1 MHVLINAA
9 MSVDGKLST
18 IERRQVRLS
27 GEGDFDRVEA
37 IRIGVDAVVVGV
49 GTVLADDPGLLVPE
63 AALPP
68 GRAQPTRVV
77 LDSSA
82 RTPPDAAVL
91 DDRAPSVVMCA
102 TGAPAARIEAMRT
115 AGATVKELPGEHVQV
130 RPALEAL
137 AGEQIDR
144 VLLEGGGEVIFS
156 AIEAGVVDAL
166 SVYIAP
172 VVIGGADAP
181 TLADG
186 AGFTESFPKFRL
198 ESVHRL
204 DEGVVLY
211 LTPRQNG

>member
-18 IERRQVRLS
+18 IERKQVRLS
-27 GEGDFDRVEA
+27 GEGDFGRVEA

-49 GTVLADDPGLLVPE
+49 GTVLADDPRLLVPE
-63 AALPP
+63 ASLPA
-68 GRAQPTRVV
+68 GKAQPTRVV
-77 LDSSA
+77 FDSSA

-91 DDRAPSVVMCA
+91 DGRAPSVLVCA
-102 TGAPAARIEAMRT
+102 KSAPAARVEAIRT
-115 AGATVKELPGEHVQV
+115 TGATVIELPGEHVQV
-130 RPALEAL
+130 RPALDAL
-137 AGEQIDR
+137 ADEQIER
-144 VLLEGGGEVIFS
+144 VLIEGGGEMIFS

-186 AGFTESFPKFRL
+186 AGFTETFSEFSL

-211 LTPRQNG
+211 FTPQQND

>member
-1 MHVLINAA
+1 MHVLVNAA

-37 IRIGVDAVVVGV
+37 IRIGVDAIVVGV

-63 AALPP
+63 ASLPA
-68 GRAQPTRVV
+68 GTAQPTRVV
-77 LDSSA
+77 FDSSA

-91 DDRAPSVVMCA
+91 DDRAASVVVCA
-102 TGAPAARIEAMRT
+102 ASAPATRIETIRT
-115 AGATVKELPGEHVQV
+115 TGATVIELPGEHVQV

-137 AGEQIDR
+137 AHEQIDR
-144 VLLEGGGEVIFS
+144 VLVEGGGEVIFS

-172 VVIGGADAP
+172 VVIGGAAAP

-186 AGFTESFPKFRL
+186 AGFTETFAEFSL

-204 DEGVVLY
+204 DAGVVLY
-211 LTPRQNG
+211 LTPQQND